1 MHFAPTYTT
10 LADVSS
16 AASVMHDFVA
26 PVMQTLCVVAAL
38 VCVFFLVN
46 AGYHYMTSSGNPE
59 KLEQAKHTLKTALI
73 GLVIVLAAGVLTEIL
88 THAYAGS
95 SQALTQ
101 KLPNLTTIQPTPVSN
116 GLVSILIKAITGV
129 LNNIIQSIASPFLK
143 ALSFFTS
150 STPLM
155 AANSSVFNLWLAI
168 VGMCDVL
175 FVLVVALLGFH
186 IMSAA
191 TFGFDEIEVKH
202 LLPRLALIF
211 LLVNTSIFAI
221 DGIIE
226 LSNVMIRAVND
237 AGAQSVWDSLTNV
250 VKQSGSFGVG
260 SLLIMIAFLI
270 FSVILLIY
278 YVGRLV
284 TLYLGAVLSPIIL
297 LLWLVP
303 GFRDFAETAFK
314 TYVVTIFVLFVNVV
328 ILELAAS
335 LFAGIN
341 SGQALIPSTGDLMAL
356 IVGLATVIALLKTQG
371 VMMQFSYASMGPRSM
386 RKMGGLFVSG
396 VAFMTTRTKRAMAS
410 GNKNSNNNPDGDTDG
425 DSSQGSNGASPRPKR
440 QAPTGATYRAPVSNT
455 ATTTT
460 KRNQGPGDV
469 SFSAEELGLKP
480 SVAKPMNKSAA
491 SKKVVAMKKTKAL
504 KEAA

>member
-1 MHFAPTYTT
+1 MHIAPTYTI
-10 LADVSS
+10 LADATS
-16 AASVMHDFVA
+16 AANVMHSFVA
-26 PVMQTLCVVAAL
+26 PVIQTLCVIASL
-38 VCVFFLVN
+38 VCGFFLIN
-46 AGYHYMTSSGNPE
+46 GGYHYITSSGNPE
-59 KLEQAKHTLKTALI
+59 KLEHAKHTLKTAMI
-73 GLVIVLAAGVLTEIL
+73 GLVIVLAAGVLTAIL

-95 SQALTQ
+95 TQALNQ
-101 KLPNLTTIQPTPVSN
+101 KLPDLTTVQPTPVSN
-116 GLVSILIKAITGV
+116 GLVSILIKAITGL

-155 AANSSVFNLWLAI
+155 ADNSSVFKLWLAI

-175 FVLVVALLGFH
+175 FVIVIALLGFH
-186 IMSAA
+186 VMSAA

-202 LLPRLALIF
+202 ILPRLALIF

-221 DGIIE
+221 DGIIS

-237 AGAQSVWDSLTNV
+237 AGAASVWDTLTNV
-250 VKQSGSFGVG
+250 VKQSGSLGVG

-284 TLYLGAVLSPIIL
+284 TLYLGAVLSPFVL

-335 LFAGIN
+335 LFAGIH
-341 SGQALIPSTGDLMAL
+341 GGGALIPSSSDLMSL
-356 IVGLATVIALLKTQG
+356 IVGLAAVIALLKTQG
-371 VMMQFSYASMGPRSM
+371 VMMQFSYASIGPRSA
-386 RKMGGLFVSG
+386 RKLSGQFMNGVTYISTKSKQVVATVSKGRNDQDQSGGEPRSG
-396 VAFMTTRTKRAMAS
+396 GSGTKHRI
-410 GNKNSNNNPDGDTDG
+410 
-425 DSSQGSNGASPRPKR
+425 
-440 QAPTGATYRAPVSNT
+440 PTGTTYAAPVSTISTVKRTSNSNT
-455 ATTTT
+455 NNDTT
-460 KRNQGPGDV
+460 PGDTGTGRR
-469 SFSAEELGLKP
+469 SAESKSPDRVTYNKP
-480 SVAKPMNKSAA
+480 A
-491 SKKVVAMKKTKAL
+491 

>member
-1 MHFAPTYTT
+1 MILVST
-10 LADVSS
+10 LTMVADAST
-16 AASVMHDFVA
+16 AAGIMRSYVA
-26 PVMQTLCVVAAL
+26 PVIQTLAVIASL
-38 VCVFFLVN
+38 VCVFFLVTG
-46 AGYHYMTSSGNPE
+46 GYHYMTSSGKPE
-59 KLEQAKHTLKTALI
+59 KLEEAKQTLKNALL
-73 GLVIVLAAGVLTEIL
+73 GLVIVLAAGVLTAIL

-95 SQALTQ
+95 SAALSQ
-101 KLPNLTTIQPTPVSN
+101 KLPDLTVVKPTPVSN
-116 GLVSILIKAITGV
+116 GLVGILIKAIVGL

-150 STPLM
+150 QTPLM

-175 FVLVVALLGFH
+175 FVLVIALLGFH
-186 IMSAA
+186 VMSAG
-191 TFGFDEIEVKH
+191 TFGFEEVEVKH

-237 AGAQSVWDSLTNV
+237 TGAASVWDTLTNV
-250 VKQSGSFGVG
+250 VKQSGSLGVG

-278 YVGRLV
+278 YVGRIV
-284 TLYLGAVLSPIIL
+284 TLYLGAVLSPIVL
-297 LLWLVP
+297 LLWLIP

-314 TYVVTIFVLFVNVV
+314 TYLVTIFVLFVNVV

-335 LFAGIN
+335 LFAGIH
-341 SGQALIPSTGDLMAL
+341 SGGAIIPNANDLMSL

-371 VMMQFSYASMGPRSM
+371 VMMQLSYASIGPRSA
-386 RKMGGLFVSG
+386 RKLGGE
-396 VAFMTTRTKRAMAS
+396 FMNGINYMSSKGKSAYGAVRG
-410 GNKNSNNNPDGDTDG
+410 GNGDDE
-425 DSSQGSNGASPRPKR
+425 DSSGYDEPGGTSKRPQKR
-440 QAPTGATYRAPVSNT
+440 VPTGVTYAAPVSNEVN
-455 ATTTT
+455 AS
-460 KRNQGPGDV
+460 KHISRNQGPGDV
-469 SFSAEELGLKP
+469 SFNAEELGMSP
-480 SVAKPMNKSAA
+480 SKAKPLKQTTAQ
-491 SKKVVAMKKTKAL
+491 KTVAKTKAI